1 MPDAL
6 SQPLQGWQNFYLL
19 VGTAAATLVGLMFVT
34 ISFGS
39 RSITQK
45 DTPALRVY
53 ISPTVIHFIY
63 VLGTSAVVSI
73 PTMPRVLLGILL
85 LIVGLISCGRTLTGV
100 PFMWQTYRRQFFD
113 MHDWVWY
120 LVAPLISYL
129 LYVGTGIGLLLR
141 VGQALN
147 GLALATILL
156 LMAGIRNAWDL
167 VVFMVLH
174 QDESPTRESSGEGPS
189 HDNEAL
195 IERQASPVPRPPRE
209 HEDRPASLAL
219 PPSYQADV
227 ARVIQET
234 GLNPATFTWALQP
247 SRYALIGP
255 LISVLVHTPTRCFF
269 RFEFTNDASGQT
281 RVSVFSPG
289 DGAQEVK
296 KSAGSWEDQLKHIR
310 IWLQHL
316 R

>member
-6 SQPLQGWQNFYLL
+6 SEPLQGWQTFYLL

-39 RSITQK
+39 RFITQK
-45 DTPALRVY
+45 NFAALRVY
-53 ISPTVIHFIY
+53 INPTVVHFIY
-63 VLGTSAVVSI
+63 VLGTAAVVAI
-73 PTMPRVLLGILL
+73 PTLSRVLLGTLVVA
-85 LIVGLISCGRTLTGV
+85 VGLISCGRTLTGV
-100 PFMWQTYRRQFFD
+100 PFVWQAYRRQFVD

-120 LVAPLISYL
+120 FAAPLISYL

-141 VGQALN
+141 VEQALT
-147 GLALATILL
+147 GLALASILL
-156 LMAGIRNAWDL
+156 LMAGIRNAWGL
-167 VVFMVLH
+167 VVFMVLRR
-174 QDESPTRESSGEGPS
+174 DEPPSPESSGEGPN

-195 IERQASPVPRPPRE
+195 IDRQASTAPRPPRD
-209 HEDRPASLAL
+209 HEERPASLAL
-219 PPSYQADV
+219 PSSHQADV

-234 GLNPATFTWALQP
+234 GLNPATFIWALQP
-247 SRYALIGP
+247 SRFALIGP

-269 RFEFTNDASGQT
+269 RFEFTNDASGQN

-310 IWLQHL
+310 FWLHHL

>member
-39 RSITQK
+39 RFITQK
-45 DTPALRVY
+45 NIAALRVY
-53 ISPTVIHFIY
+53 MSPTVIHFIY
-63 VLGTSAVVSI
+63 VLGTAAVVAI
-73 PTMPRVLLGILL
+73 PTVSRVFLGILL
-85 LIVGLISCGRTLTGV
+85 VTVGLISCVRTLTGV
-100 PFMWQTYRRQFFD
+100 PSMWQASRRQFVD

-120 LVAPLISYL
+120 LAAPLISYL

-141 VGQALN
+141 VAQALN
-147 GLALATILL
+147 GLALATIVLL
-156 LMAGIRNAWDL
+156 VAGIRNAWDL
-167 VVFMVLH
+167 VVFMVLRR
-174 QDESPTRESSGEGPS
+174 DESPALESSGEGPS
-189 HDNEAL
+189 HDHEAL
-195 IERQASPVPRPPRE
+195 IDRQPSPVPRPPRE
-209 HEDRPASLAL
+209 HEERPASLAL
-219 PPSYQADV
+219 PPSHQADV

-269 RFEFTNDASGQT
+269 RFEFSNDASGQN

-310 IWLQHL
+310 LWLEHL